1 MAETKTTKPKKEPS
15 LAYYEAV
22 GRCSEAVARV
32 RAYLVKK
39 GGTKI
44 GEVEYKA
51 GAFIVNDKVLAKAFP
66 LLTDQMVCQKPL
78 KITEST
84 DRFVISVKVSGG
96 GVTGQIGAIAH
107 GLARALS
114 LEPTGA
120 DRMKMRASGH
130 LTRDARTRERRM
142 VGTGGKSR
150 RLKQSPKR

>member
-78 KITEST
+78 KIPSLLIDSSSVSKSQVEESE
-84 DRFVISVKVSGG
+84 SGLPL
-96 GVTGQIGAIAH
+96 II
-107 GLARALS
+107 ARAF
-114 LEPTGA
+114 
-120 DRMKMRASGH
+120 
-130 LTRDARTRERRM
+130 LTHWSRSHEDACF
-142 VGTGGKSR
+142 GT
-150 RLKQSPKR
+150 

>member
-1 MAETKTTKPKKEPS
+1 MAETKIIKPKKDS
-15 LAYYEAV
+15 ALTYYEAV

-32 RAYLVKK
+32 RAYFVKK
-39 GGTKI
+39 GIAKI
-44 GEVEYKA
+44 GEVEHKA
-51 GAFIVNDKVLAKAFP
+51 GAFIVNGKTLAKAFP

-107 GLARALS
+107 GLAHALS